1 MKPVGALGD
10 IFRPRASRWRNL
22 AAGGIVSSR
31 RPGCGSYRLIAR
43 GDCAETPICFLRR
56 KGMVACA
63 CSRVRLIGSWRPL
76 ALAGGVTTAVCGF
89 SKLAENFFKK
99 VLDRNRRSVNIVDA
113 PFTGN

>member
-1 MKPVGALGD
+1 M
-10 IFRPRASRWRNL
+10 
-22 AAGGIVSSR
+22 SSR
-31 RPGCGSYRLIAR
+31 RPAVGLIAKLLEEI
-43 GDCAETPICFLRR
+43 ALKPPICFLRR

-63 CSRVRLIGSWRPL
+63 CSRVQLIGAWRPL

-99 VLDRNRRSVNIVDA
+99 VLDRNRRSVSIVDA